1 MAKHKP
7 VFVLVCLTEGLPNLD
22 FPPIHASSKSKH
34 IRALNS
40 PGPEGLL
47 TKWIEEVTTA
57 LMLLNLSTEPPE
69 PHTQRVEKPIF
80 TERHLTSEKKK
91 KTKMTT
97 GSPIFSILKSTWD
110 FRNQSWT
117 W

>member
-80 TERHLTSEKKK
+80 IERHLTSEKKNQNDNR
-91 KTKMTT
+91 
-97 GSPIFSILKSTWD
+97 FSHLQHPQINLG
-110 FRNQSWT
+110 F
-117 W
+117 